1 MATNET
7 VFSVTGEIL
16 PFLSAMA
23 LTVTVLSALPF
34 GMIASVEP
42 SSFFA
47 VFPSTLGVL
56 PSVVYQTEQSAP
68 AETVSSAGVV
78 AAYSSCVRA
87 SAAFRAGAEGDCS
100 LSYFER
106 ASLTAC
112 FTAFIE
118 TVAPDFAS
126 TVSTVSF
133 VTPTKRSKCPSAMF
147 Q

>member
-1 MATNET
+1 
-7 VFSVTGEIL
+7 
-16 PFLSAMA
+16 MA
-23 LTVTVLSALPF
+23 LTVTVLSAVVL
-34 GMIASVEP
+34 GGVTVSVEP

-47 VFPSTLGVL
+47 VFPFTLGVL

-106 ASLTAC
+106 ASLTA
-112 FTAFIE
+112 ALMALEE
-118 TVAPDFAS
+118 TVALDTAS
-126 TVSTVSF
+126 T
-133 VTPTKRSKCPSAMF
+133 PSISDAVLFRRLVNKPVMPL
-147 Q
+147 

>member
-1 MATNET
+1 MPFAVSGMATNET
-7 VFSVTGEIL
+7 VFSVTGEVL
-16 PFLSAMA
+16 PFFSAMA
-23 LTVTVLSALPF
+23 LTVTVQSALPF

-47 VFPSTLGVL
+47 VFPFTLGSL

-100 LSYFER
+100 LS
-106 ASLTAC
+106 
-112 FTAFIE
+112 
-118 TVAPDFAS
+118 
-126 TVSTVSF
+126 
-133 VTPTKRSKCPSAMF
+133 
-147 Q
+147 